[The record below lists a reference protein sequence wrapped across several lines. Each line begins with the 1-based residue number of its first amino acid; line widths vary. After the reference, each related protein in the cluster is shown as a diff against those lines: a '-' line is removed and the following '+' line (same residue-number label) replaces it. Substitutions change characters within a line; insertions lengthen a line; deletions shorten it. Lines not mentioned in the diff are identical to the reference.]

1 MRIQIVVT
9 DNQSLRVSPVQIFQ
23 QPPHCS
29 LLRLSPGICG
39 LSSDIQP
46 ALIADTYRVGI
57 MVLAVGTDHI
67 LRPSRLDLSVTTDHV
82 MIPDAQLPA
91 PLSVPRIYLR
101 RRTRLPRPHRR
112 TMNYY

>member
-39 LSSDIQP
+39 LSPDIQP
-46 ALIADTYRVGI
+46 ALIADADRVG
-57 MVLAVGTDHI
+57 VVVQAVGTDHP
-67 LRPSRLDLSVTTDHV
+67 LRPAWLYPSVTT
-82 MIPDAQLPA
+82 A
-91 PLSVPRIYLR
+91 
-101 RRTRLPRPHRR
+101 T
-112 TMNYY
+112 